1 MIASV
6 RCDTIDVRLEG
17 DLGPFS
23 ASLTCVPDT
32 TAGVFR
38 VELSAV
44 AEAAAPLPDV
54 RLAWD
59 LPSVDFHYKWNP
71 RCMQNRA
78 LDIAEG
84 SYNHVDSSA
93 NSGVPVFSL
102 YNMNGVNA
110 CTWALSDV
118 VHDTRTGGLYRH
130 GTEYRCD
137 AVVYGDGVGVTDRY
151 DLAIRFDFRRIPYYE
166 VLRDVAEYWE
176 RLPGCAPRP
185 VPEAAGCR
193 SSPRGTSTR

>member
-84 SYNHVDSSA
+84 SYNHVDSSELGDA
-93 NSGVPVFSL
+93 GVQPL
-102 YNMNGVNA
+102 QHERRER
-110 CTWALSDV
+110 
-118 VHDTRTGGLYRH
+118 VHVG
-130 GTEYRCD
+130 
-137 AVVYGDGVGVTDRY
+137 AV
-151 DLAIRFDFRRIPYYE
+151 RR
-166 VLRDVAEYWE
+166 
-176 RLPGCAPRP
+176 RP
-185 VPEAAGCR
+185 
-193 SSPRGTSTR
+193 